1 MLRIVMS
8 VCLVVSAGVWLLA
21 ADESNVPAGGKSNPE
36 SQTRDDSE
44 QPGTESP
51 GQLDSHDHDHEHEHE
66 HEAVFPDDDQNAG
79 PFAAAIVGI
88 TLKSD
93 PSYTVYLKE
102 AEVRR
107 LGQQSFL
114 VGLGADSGTGVWMVG
129 RRSWVAIDDIAEI
142 LEFESEEELQEI
154 LSEDPEAFD
163 PDA

>member
-1 MLRIVMS
+1 MILSSRAPKARGNWTRTIMIMS
-8 VCLVVSAGVWLLA
+8 MSTSTKPFFRTTIRTLVRS
-21 ADESNVPAGGKSNPE
+21 
-36 SQTRDDSE
+36 
-44 QPGTESP
+44 
-51 GQLDSHDHDHEHEHE
+51 
-66 HEAVFPDDDQNAG
+66 
-79 PFAAAIVGI
+79 
-88 TLKSD
+88 
-93 PSYTVYLKE
+93 
-102 AEVRR
+102 R